1 MGSDNMSDGSK
12 KSKKGLGRGLDDLL
26 AQHDTDLPF
35 LSAYGEASGEHEEGV
50 PLSAG
55 ADNAAELLNAIE
67 RLLIAAL
74 GADAVVSGEG
84 VVKAGDWLD
93 ARIDETGKVAIEVSG
108 KNLPLVP
115 SDLAVPG
122 LVSGELSEDRSSAS
136 VKIIQWGLE
145 TRRLLNRLCEHRSLT
160 L

>member
-1 MGSDNMSDGSK
+1 MSDGSK
-12 KSKKGLGRGLDDLL
+12 KRKKGLGRGLDDLL

-35 LSAYGEASGEHEEGV
+35 LAAYGEASGEHEEGI
-50 PLSAG
+50 PSSAG
-55 ADNAAELLNAIE
+55 VDDPTELLNAIE

-84 VVKAGDWLD
+84 VVTVLDWLD
-93 ARIDETGKVAIEVSG
+93 ARIDNSGGILIEVTG
-108 KNLPLVP
+108 ENLPLVP

-122 LVSGELSEDRSSAS
+122 LANGELSEDRTSAS

-145 TRRLLNRLCEHRSLT
+145 TRRLLNRLCEHHSLT